1 MKTLVTG
8 GAGFI
13 GSHIVDK
20 LIANG
25 HEVLVIDNLRS
36 GKKENINPKA
46 KFSEVDVCSLSALD
60 AAIGSYLPEVI
71 FHLAAQNEVPYSMDH
86 PYEDNQIN
94 ILGMMN
100 LMEIAKKHLVK
111 KVIYSNTGGAYY
123 GDVPEADLPITE
135 NHPVYKPTSFY
146 GVSKHAAELY
156 LKLYG
161 ALYNIAWVALRYSNV
176 YGPRQDGNKEA
187 GVVAIFTQKLLKKE
201 TPTINGDGHH
211 TRDYIY
217 VEDVVEA
224 NMKALELRAS
234 DYFNIA
240 TGAGVE
246 NNEVFYT
253 IESELKTGLQ
263 PIYGPDRPGDARH
276 VTLNPRKAEINLGF
290 KAKTDF
296 KTGVKKT
303 IEYYLTKKSLSH
315 S

>member
-1 MKTLVTG
+1 MKALVTG

-20 LIANG
+20 LIEAG

-36 GKKENINPKA
+36 GKKENLNPKA
-46 KFSEVDVCSLSALD
+46 QFHEVDVCNLSALD
-60 AAIGSYLPEVI
+60 SSFGSFLPEVV

-86 PYEDNQIN
+86 PFEDNQIN

-100 LMEIAKKHLVK
+100 LMEVAKKHQVK

-123 GDVPEADLPITE
+123 GDVPEGDLPITE

-187 GVVAIFTQKLLKKE
+187 GVVAIFTQKLLNKE
-201 TPTINGDGHH
+201 APTINGDGHH

-224 NMKALELRAS
+224 NMKALNFDKS
-234 DYFNIA
+234 DYFNIC
-240 TGAGVE
+240 TGAGTE
-246 NNEVFYT
+246 NIEVFQA
-253 IESELKTGLQ
+253 IESELKTNLQ
-263 PIYGPDRPGDARH
+263 PNYGPDRPGDARH
-276 VTLNPRKAEINLGF
+276 VTLDPRKAETQLGF
-290 KAKTDF
+290 KAQTDF
-296 KTGVKKT
+296 HTGVKKT
-303 IEYYLTKKSLSH
+303 IEYYLTKKTVSPQ
-315 S
+315 